1 MSQAG
6 NATQCCS
13 RLTRSL
19 TLRKTHTDCLLHRY
33 RTRDCLPSLHRI
45 IRAQCGSSGCVYG
58 NVYAVRTRAVA
69 QRRAA
74 RELEEPESSSFSSP
88 LLCPFEKVPGPIPC
102 PAPLQRLLPP
112 AVSPTCTALSQ
123 SPPDNATDGAAGF
136 MGDIKRAG
144 K

>member
-1 MSQAG
+1 MAPPDVCTG
-6 NATQCCS
+6 
-13 RLTRSL
+13 
-19 TLRKTHTDCLLHRY
+19 
-33 RTRDCLPSLHRI
+33 
-45 IRAQCGSSGCVYG
+45 VYMQIEHS
-58 NVYAVRTRAVA
+58 TRAVA

-136 MGDIKRAG
+136 MGDIKGQENDVVIRKLNLRLLSDAARVPASLIQ
-144 K
+144 KSEKRRCMR